1 MKVVN
6 KAVEVLK
13 SKYGIDARIYDNKVY
28 LAVWNDNLSDTIDVE
43 VSSKQVLEWASEYIV
58 DETIEECMQLYK
70 KICDA
75 FNSQS
80 GGDYND
86 TMYYQ
91 MKGAEMDIEEG
102 QWEDILPNLKQCWE
116 FVKVCLQR
124 DKKMQRPDWDNMP
137 DEIYG

>member
-1 MKVVN
+1 MKAVN

-43 VSSKQVLEWASEYIV
+43 VSNNQVKDWASEYIV

-91 MKGAEMDIEEG
+91 MKGAG
-102 QWEDILPNLKQCWE
+102 R
-116 FVKVCLQR
+116 CLT
-124 DKKMQRPDWDNMP
+124 
-137 DEIYG
+137 

>member
-1 MKVVN
+1 MKLVN

-43 VSSKQVLEWASEYIV
+43 ASNNQVKEWASEYIV
-58 DETIEECMQLYK
+58 DETIEECMKLYW

-75 FNSQS
+75 FQSQS

-91 MKGAEMDIEEG
+91 MKGAEMDVEEG
-102 QWEDILPNLKQCWE
+102 QWEDILPNLRQCWK

-124 DKKMQRPDWDNMP
+124 DKKMQKPDWDNMP